1 MELPDFVAKQ
11 NIARFGAQL
20 ISETDAT
27 RRAELQRLLIQEEDR
42 LGFRYEQFDEIERE
56 IAKAEKRI
64 EFQQAVI
71 ETMER
76 EGRDTR
82 VAKALLENMTQIQL
96 IYKQYRQ
103 KILAALDRSKL

>member
-42 LGFRYEQFDEIERE
+42 LGFRYQGRASGPECCQIE
-56 IAKAEKRI
+56 
-64 EFQQAVI
+64 
-71 ETMER
+71 
-76 EGRDTR
+76 
-82 VAKALLENMTQIQL
+82 
-96 IYKQYRQ
+96 
-103 KILAALDRSKL
+103 LDRR